1 MDKIE
6 SPRSQHGN
14 NPALNF
20 SVNLTCLKRETCSE
34 PFLLTQKARTMSENC
49 YFYTLVSQVWEDPVN
64 KGTKNDS
71 LKITKT

>member
-20 SVNLTCLKRETCSE
+20 SVNSTCLECETCFE
-34 PFLLTQKARTMSENC
+34 PFVLTQKARKMSENC
-49 YFYTLVSQVWEDPVN
+49 YFYTLVSQVLEDPVN
-64 KGTKNDS
+64 KGIKNDS